1 MHSASSI
8 RFAPPPR
15 AGVSTR
21 FTRGVS
27 EQRGVSERGQDNEGC
42 HDARDDRK
50 THQCSV
56 LRSDRFTTSALTRP
70 CKRPTNRSWPLS
82 KKQRPRGVFSRGH
95 PWVGELFCFGVSDSH
110 PEPSVSQTQNG
121 TRFSRT
127 DHDLSTVFAV
137 NTCGKSNN
145 VFMSSVQTDSK
156 AT

>member
-1 MHSASSI
+1 MLCASLRSFHDFGIDAPVQTASI
-8 RFAPPPR
+8 RA
-15 AGVSTR
+15 
-21 FTRGVS
+21 
-27 EQRGVSERGQDNEGC
+27 
-42 HDARDDRK
+42 
-50 THQCSV
+50 
-56 LRSDRFTTSALTRP
+56 
-70 CKRPTNRSWPLS
+70 WPLS

-110 PEPSVSQTQNG
+110 PEPSASQTQNG

-156 AT
+156 GHELRNKMCLVSNYPLDTTGTPASERVTQEFRQEDL